1 MRKRLAVVLLALLT
15 TLGVFVAAAA
25 PAGAAPSGNTLGQKK
40 IAVSGFVDGAPATG
54 TFRPERAVQNGNG
67 IDLVGR
73 LQMKSDKGNLNA
85 KNVAV
90 PVVLPTPEAAR
101 AAAAPGDVTTQAIC

>member
-1 MRKRLAVVLLALLT
+1 MRKRLAGVLLALLT

-25 PAGAAPSGNTLGQKK
+25 PAGAAPAGNQLGQKK
-40 IAVSGFVDGAPATG
+40 IAVSGLVNGKEATG

-73 LQMKSDKGNLNA
+73 LQMKSPKHNLNA
-85 KNVAV
+85 KNVAI
-90 PVVLPTPEAAR
+90 PLVLPTPAA
-101 AAAAPGDVTTQAIC
+101 